1 MNKPLFII
9 LAGGEG
15 KNFYPVTVNKT
26 LLPILGKPILQHAI
40 EMVEQSGFPRAL
52 IVTNQQNEDWLSTYQ
67 PFNITLQTHVQQN
80 VKGMAQALLEVE
92 QEIGDQPI
100 LVMNAVDMI
109 DPNFFKLL
117 YRETLDSYAF
127 VTGMKVKS
135 YFPGGYLNV
144 DGKKA
149 LDIIEKPEPGK
160 EPSDMV
166 NLVFH
171 YFSEPQRFLS
181 VLKNTSG
188 WGDDAYERGLSQFMK
203 EQDIQVV
210 PYTGYWQ
217 KLKYSHNVL
226 DMVDIMLKYHI
237 KNHVARSAYVSKHAV
252 IEGDVYIDED
262 ARIESFAVIKGPAY
276 IGRKVIIGNHAL
288 VRQSVIEEGAIVG
301 FGSEVARSYVGPR
314 CSLHQNFIGDSV
326 LESDINPSWGTTTGN
341 LRLDG
346 KAVAVKLLDDG
357 KLQTEKTK
365 LGAIIAR
372 GAFFGINCSIMP
384 GVTVGQGANIYPGKV
399 VMKAVAE
406 KEVVK

>member
-1 MNKPLFII
+1 MNKPLVVI

-15 KNFYPVTVNKT
+15 KNFYPLTVNKT

-40 EMVEQSGFPRAL
+40 EMVEQSGFPRAM
-52 IVTNQQNEDWLSTYQ
+52 IVTNTQNEDWLATYQ

-80 VKGMAQALLEVE
+80 VTGMAQALIEIE
-92 QEIGDQPI
+92 PEIGNQSI

-109 DPNFFKLL
+109 DPTFFKQL

-127 VTGMKVKS
+127 VTGMKTKQ
-135 YFPGGYLNV
+135 YFPGGYLSV

-149 LDIIEKPEPGK
+149 LSIVEKPEPGN

-171 YFSEPQRFLS
+171 YFSEPARFIATLKKYADRDDGYEQALS
-181 VLKNTSG
+181 ELMQ
-188 WGDDAYERGLSQFMK
+188 ER
-203 EQDIQVV
+203 DVAVI
-210 PYTGYWQ
+210 PYGGYWQ
-217 KLKYSHNVL
+217 KLKYSYNVV
-226 DMVDIMLKYHI
+226 DMVDIMLKYRI
-237 KNHVARSAYVSKHAV
+237 KNHIARSAYVSKHAV
-252 IEGDVYIDED
+252 IEGDVFIDED

-276 IGRKVIIGNHAL
+276 IGRKAIVGNHAL
-288 VRQSVIEEGAIVG
+288 VRQSVIEEGAVVG

-314 CSLHQNFIGDSV
+314 CMLHQNFIGDSV

-346 KAVAVKLLDDG
+346 KEIAVKLPNDVRI
-357 KLQTEKTK
+357 QTPRTK
-365 LGAIIAR
+365 LGSIIAK
-372 GAFFGINCSIMP
+372 GAFLGINCSIMP
-384 GVTVGQGANIYPGKV
+384 GVTIGAQANIYPGKV
-399 VMKAVAE
+399 VFNPVAE